1 MVIDIC
7 GAPEK
12 IPWPV
17 EIVVPYE
24 RDLDALGVCV
34 LGEFKV
40 GKTFLINHLCN
51 LKLSSIES
59 IHTRGLSFK
68 RGRPPR
74 DQVVWIDTAG
84 HGCPYDIR
92 KETVEERNGV
102 ESLLSEMAYKLADV
116 RIVVVS
122 NCKLREQDFIFA
134 IHKQLK
140 DDAVPGKD
148 LLIVVHNYTRI
159 GDPDLLYSSFQ
170 NDVVQRFHIQE
181 VSIPYRFNGTAQ
193 KRVWVDKSD
202 AYPIYHMFL
211 GQDGTPAGN
220 KYNEQTFNAIFDLCV
235 DRLAYC
241 DRHNF
246 IENVVQLAN
255 DGLLATHLDCRRR
268 VRYDSVKQQIV
279 PAAEGAASLLAASHA
294 NHGADNGAAP
304 VVAHLTASAPLP
316 STPGPPPRPEYSFT
330 Y

>member
-181 VSIPYRFNGTAQ
+181 VSIPYASTAPP
-193 KRVWVDKSD
+193 RS
-202 AYPIYHMFL
+202 AC
-211 GQDGTPAGN
+211 GST
-220 KYNEQTFNAIFDLCV
+220 
-235 DRLAYC
+235 R
-241 DRHNF
+241 
-246 IENVVQLAN
+246 
-255 DGLLATHLDCRRR
+255 ATL
-268 VRYDSVKQQIV
+268 I
-279 PAAEGAASLLAASHA
+279 
-294 NHGADNGAAP
+294 
-304 VVAHLTASAPLP
+304 P
-316 STPGPPPRPEYSFT
+316 STTCSSAKMGPLQGTSTMSRHSTPFLICASIAWRTATATTSSRTSSSSPTTGSWPRTST
-330 Y
+330 AVGG